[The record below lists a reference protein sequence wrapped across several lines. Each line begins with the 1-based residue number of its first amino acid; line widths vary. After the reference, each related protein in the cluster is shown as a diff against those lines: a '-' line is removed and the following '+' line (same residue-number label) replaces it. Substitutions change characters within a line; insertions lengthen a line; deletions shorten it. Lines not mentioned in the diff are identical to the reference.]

1 MLMSPRYRRAKRI
14 LSNFSSGLID
24 IEQCKSLYNVI
35 ESLLSH
41 QQVIV
46 ERKPVHFKKLIYSKE
61 SIQRPVTSRE
71 IWKIIFLI
79 IRTRGLIR
87 WLSFN
92 LLSSHIVQLEG
103 SYFLSRLSLFRLLL
117 KNKTIVVEQIQKH
130 LQWVSEVKNPTKI
143 LTVTQNDYFSAISGV
158 KMSLPTLSILSV
170 QGNFRPEPQE
180 KVMVSDLIPQLMH
193 LNARALL
200 QLLLEFGISQNA
212 SEYMERNY
220 PDAKAFLDSQIPLS
234 TFRMGNADRTF
245 DEIAGSPPNL
255 KSDLLED
262 IEIWHQRF
270 LIKHQILFEFDA
282 AGSHRLPFV
291 AGHWQYTMRSKMDQ
305 NKVFINE
312 PITQEE
318 HIPEAIFLSG
328 RADENWFHLLL
339 DTLPRYLFFDKLPA
353 HLPVLI
359 REDLPPTTKE
369 FIRQIIKRP
378 LIELQSNSRRS
389 VGKLHLIAARST
401 CYDSISTDVIEQVS
415 FSPQTIRLLADWIMG
430 STEIRT
436 LFKVSNY
443 AYFRRSS
450 RQRRILN
457 DNQIEKVVTDKAL
470 QIVDDNSDLYRNQVS
485 LFSTLKIAVV
495 PGGAMLA
502 NMIFM
507 KPNSTILC
515 LRSSRRNDL
524 ELWKKLARAVQVNYY
539 EVTGPPSYFGRNQ
552 LQRDHSNYLIFYRKF
567 RRILSDVIQSTT

>member
-1 MLMSPRYRRAKRI
+1 MLMRPRYRRAKKI

-24 IEQCKSLYNVI
+24 IEQCNSLYNVI
-35 ESLLSH
+35 EGLLSH

-61 SIQRPVTSRE
+61 CIQRPVSNQE
-71 IWKIIFLI
+71 ILKIIFLI
-79 IRTRGLIR
+79 IKTRGLIR

-92 LLSSHIVQLEG
+92 LLSSQIAQLES
-103 SYFLSRLSLFRLLL
+103 SYFLSRFSLFRILLR
-117 KNKTIVVEQIQKH
+117 NNTIVVEQIRNH
-130 LQWVSEVKNPTKI
+130 LQWVSEVENPTKI
-143 LTVTQNDYFSAISGV
+143 LSVTQNDYFSAISGV

-200 QLLLEFGISQNA
+200 QLLLEFGVSQNV
-212 SEYMERNY
+212 SEYMGRNY
-220 PDAKAFLDSQIPLS
+220 PDAKAFLDSQIPLT
-234 TFRMGNADRTF
+234 TFRMENANKTF
-245 DEIAGSPPNL
+245 DEISGTRGNV
-255 KSDLLED
+255 KTDVLED

-270 LIKHQILFEFDA
+270 LIKNQILFEFDA
-282 AGSHRLPFV
+282 AGSHQLPFV

-312 PITQEE
+312 PIAQDDY
-318 HIPEAIFLSG
+318 IPEAIFLSG

-339 DTLPRYLFFDKLPA
+339 DTLPRYLSFDKLPA
-353 HLPVLI
+353 DLPVLI

-369 FIRQIIKRP
+369 FLRQIIKRP
-378 LIELQSNSRRS
+378 LVELQSNSRQS

-401 CYDSISTDVIEQVS
+401 CYDSISSDVSEQVI
-415 FSPQTIRLLADWIMG
+415 FSPQTIRLLADWILD
-430 STEIRT
+430 STKKRT
-436 LFKVSNY
+436 PIKVSSS

-457 DNQIEKVVTDKAL
+457 DNQIEKVVTDKVL
-470 QIVDDNSDLYRNQVS
+470 QIVDDNLDLYRNQVS
-485 LFSTLKIAVV
+485 LFSNLKIAVI

-524 ELWKKLARAVQVNYY
+524 ELWKKLAAAVQINYY
-539 EVTGPPSYFGRNQ
+539 EVTGPPSYFGKNQ
-552 LQRDHSNYLIFYRKF
+552 LQRDHSNYLISSRKF
-567 RRILSDVIQSTT
+567 RRILSEVMQSIT